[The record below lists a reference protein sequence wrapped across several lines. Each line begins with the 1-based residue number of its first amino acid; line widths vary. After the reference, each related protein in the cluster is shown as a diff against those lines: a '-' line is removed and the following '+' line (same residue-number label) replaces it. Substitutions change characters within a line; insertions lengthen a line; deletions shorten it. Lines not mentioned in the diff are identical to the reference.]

1 VRTLGAPG
9 ETRLEFERA
18 VGGIYRRYTIVQ
30 PCELLE
36 VPRSI
41 TDPFAAIAAS
51 VPRVRIINR
60 YILREHVGPFVFSL
74 SALTSLLLLQYI
86 ARRFGDLV
94 GRGLTWQVITEFML
108 LSIPFT
114 LALTVPMSVLVSV
127 LYAFS
132 RLAAENEITA
142 LKAGGVSTR
151 SLMRPVVV
159 AGSALALFMLYFN
172 DQLMPRA
179 NHELATLQNAILHTK
194 PTFAIRP
201 QILNTIKEGNLYLR
215 AGAIDE
221 GSGLMK
227 DVTIYDLGD
236 PNRRRTIYADSG
248 TLTFAANRQ
257 DLNMLLTNGVMMST
271 PSDQPGQLNRIYY
284 HHETLKVRDVANQ
297 FMSFNADTA
306 SKGDREMSICEMQIK
321 YDVATMGV
329 RRARYDSLLAVW
341 RINDTGRVRKTAM
354 PEAPKPGKAG
364 GIGAVYC
371 TLVDKYLTKAF
382 RVQQAQAAEL
392 PVRLRTQQQ
401 DTVKRTRDT
410 TKKAQDTTKK
420 TQDTTKRQADT
431 SKRAQDS
438 ATKRVLDST
447 TKRALDSA
455 AAKAVMPPANAG
467 AANPSPVPPVNAA
480 PANAIP
486 ANAQPPLPNAAA
498 PVPNA
503 AGAPPTPTPPTP
515 STFKTATPEH
525 VNPNPELQDA
535 GLRIGEARQRAAR
548 FGIEIQKKFSL
559 AAACIVFVLV
569 GAPLAV
575 RFPRGGVG
583 LVIGASFFVF
593 AVYYI
598 ALTSGESLANRNFI
612 TPFWAMWADNII
624 FLIVAIPLIMRMG
637 TERVTSRGG
646 GFAEKVDGVRLWFA
660 RMGAT
665 RRSRHTKEGAR

>member
-1 VRTLGAPG
+1 
-9 ETRLEFERA
+9 
-18 VGGIYRRYTIVQ
+18 
-30 PCELLE
+30 
-36 VPRSI
+36 
-41 TDPFAAIAAS
+41 
-51 VPRVRIINR
+51 VRIINR

-221 GSGLMK
+221 ASGLMK

-271 PSDQPGQLNRIYY
+271 PSDQPAQLNRIYY
-284 HHETLKVRDVANQ
+284 HHETLKVRDFANQ

-341 RINDTGRVRKTAM
+341 RINDTGRVRKQAM
-354 PEAPKPGKAG
+354 PVAPKPSKAG

-371 TLVDKYLTKAF
+371 TLVDKYFAKAF

-392 PVRLRTQQQ
+392 PVRRRAQQQ
-401 DTVKRTRDT
+401 DTVKRTQDT
-410 TKKAQDTTKK
+410 TKRQQDTTKK
-420 TQDTTKRQADT
+420 TQDTSKKAQDTTKRQADT

-438 ATKRVLDST
+438 AAKRALDSA

-455 AAKAVMPPANAG
+455 AAKAVMPTVTPG
-467 AANPSPVPPVNAA
+467 AANPTPVPPVNAA

-486 ANAQPPLPNAAA
+486 ANAAPPLPNAAA
-498 PVPNA
+498 SQPVPNA

-525 VNPNPELQDA
+525 VNANPELQDA

-598 ALTSGESLANRNFI
+598 ALTSGESLANRNFV

-637 TERVTSRGG
+637 TERVTGRGG
-646 GFAEKVDGVRLWFA
+646 GFAEKMDGVRLWFA
-660 RMGAT
+660 RMGST
-665 RRSRHTKEGAR
+665 HRSSKTQGGVR